1 MSVGTEAL
9 SEGNVHSTGAQIQGQ
24 HLRAKCN
31 GKTQS
36 EQNGSDWLKCKGSSR
51 EGRCHRQFISQSNE
65 PKQWQV
71 KVGGDIATGKPANPN
86 EKAPNVAKLHSNWDV
101 MPLIFSPASLG

>member
-1 MSVGTEAL
+1 MSQAIY
-9 SEGNVHSTGAQIQGQ
+9 Q
-24 HLRAKCN
+24 
-31 GKTQS
+31 
-36 EQNGSDWLKCKGSSR
+36 
-51 EGRCHRQFISQSNE
+51 